1 MSKIKN
7 KNHNENNNVIILDFG
22 DYDIKKKKK
31 KKVKKKVN
39 KKKEAIDNLKNTLKL
54 FDEILNSAKQQQI
67 NIPEEL
73 GQLPDNIE
81 DINTIKEI
89 NELNIDLQNRIQAIR
104 EMIQKK
110 SQQVQVPSSVG
121 GLPNLFIPSQ
131 EVIQPQIQRPIG
143 MPGIIPPRII
153 NESDEDKKT
162 KVDDNNL
169 ERVRK
174 ALQQEQLVIIN
185 KLPEPQRTQAMEEF
199 RKNFNIKPSRPLPP
213 TPTRPLPQIPSSEL
227 ETRLNFKIGSQNIPE
242 FKAPKGW
249 FVYFD
254 RYKQYIERLEFVA
267 LQNTI
272 SEGVYHIP
280 LQNYTNLIEAKT
292 ALLTDYTNFLNS
304 LSPEL
309 QTQMK
314 SEPFFVQIDN
324 DIFTN
329 LRLEPKDLLMKMWR
343 EQGKMIKEISQGNEK
358 SDIED
363 KLDKF
368 GFKDAKLEKQ
378 KKDFETK
385 IIDLTNL
392 LVRIKIKIDKGN
404 LDKQNIDQI
413 QTQITSIESK
423 LDDEYNKLDN
433 IVKLSVT
440 TEIDRTRKRLNDMRI
455 ELSNTGLPMQE
466 PDVQEPDVIIPKPL
480 TRDELDF
487 KEKNKNLKI
496 IRTWLGNNKNYTS
509 TEQEAVIKIFG
520 YEFNQA
526 VKKETASKNKRNKVR
541 KKLEG
546 FIEAEKQEESALPP
560 PAKPSA
566 KPSAGY
572 AQPIQD
578 LFLPYSEE
586 NDPIFQ
592 DVRVNPT
599 TSPPVQPSI
608 VSMSSQSPPNPS
620 IVSVAPKNQPQ
631 SGELTT
637 LSPNPTMVEFKRE
650 DFEDSAF

>member
-39 KKKEAIDNLKNTLKL
+39 KKKEAIDKLKNTLKL
-54 FDEILNSAKQQQI
+54 FDEILNTAKQEKI

-73 GQLPDNIE
+73 GKLPDNIK

-110 SQQVQVPSSVG
+110 SQQVQVPSSID

-131 EVIQPQIQRPIG
+131 EIIQPQIQRPIG

-153 NESDEDKKT
+153 NESDEDKK

-185 KLPEPQRTQAMEEF
+185 KLPEAQRSEAMAEF
-199 RKNFNIKPSRPLPP
+199 RKNFNIKPSRPENRPLPP
-213 TPTRPLPQIPSSEL
+213 TPTNQLPQKPQIPSSEL
-227 ETRLNFKIGSQNIPE
+227 ETRLNFKIGSKNIPE

-249 FVYFD
+249 FLYFD

-280 LQNYTNLIEAKT
+280 LQNYTNLIQSKT
-292 ALLTDYTNFLNS
+292 DLLKDYTTFLNS

-314 SEPFFVQIDN
+314 TDSFFVQLDN

-343 EQGKMIKEISQGNEK
+343 EQGKMIKEITQGDEK
-358 SDIED
+358 SDIEK
-363 KLDKF
+363 KLDEF
-368 GFKDAKLEKQ
+368 GFKDPDLQKQ
-378 KKDFETK
+378 KNNFETK
-385 IIDLTNL
+385 LTDLSNL
-392 LVRIKIKIDKGN
+392 LLKVKIKIDKNYYEKIDNNYYKGN
-404 LDKQNIDQI
+404 IDKQNIDKQNI
-413 QTQITSIESK
+413 KKNQSEIRNIEIK
-423 LDDEYNKLDN
+423 LNDAYNKLDDV
-433 IVKLSVT
+433 VKISVT
-440 TEIDRTRKRLNDMRI
+440 TEIDRIRKKINDMRI
-455 ELSNTGLPMQE
+455 
-466 PDVQEPDVIIPKPL
+466 
-480 TRDELDF
+480 R
-487 KEKNKNLKI
+487 
-496 IRTWLGNNKNYTS
+496 LGNTIRDTTPATTTPDILPLPLDDEEIRQSNLSIIHTYVNTPVSNYTIRI
-509 TEQEAVIKIFG
+509 ERAIRNIFG
-520 YEFNQA
+520 DEFA
-526 VKKETASKNKRNKVR
+526 DKIKEIKNPSQKR
-541 KKLEG
+541 KKIQLKLDEKPV
-546 FIEAEKQEESALPP
+546 AEKI
-560 PAKPSA
+560 K
-566 KPSAGY
+566 
-572 AQPIQD
+572 
-578 LFLPYSEE
+578 
-586 NDPIFQ
+586 
-592 DVRVNPT
+592 
-599 TSPPVQPSI
+599 SPK
-608 VSMSSQSPPNPS
+608 SSSSPPNP
-620 IVSVAPKNQPQ
+620 
-631 SGELTT
+631 
-637 LSPNPTMVEFKRE
+637 TMIQFKRE

>member
-31 KKVKKKVN
+31 KKIKKKVN
-39 KKKEAIDNLKNTLKL
+39 KKKEAIDKLKETLKL
-54 FDEILNSAKQQQI
+54 FDEILNSAKQQKI
-67 NIPEEL
+67 NIPEEI

-110 SQQVQVPSSVG
+110 SQEVQVPNSVD

-131 EVIQPQIQRPIG
+131 EIIQPQIQRPIG
-143 MPGIIPPRII
+143 MPGVIPPRII
-153 NESDEDKKT
+153 NESDADKKT

-185 KLPEPQRTQAMEEF
+185 KLPEPQKSQAMAEF
-199 RKNFNIKPSRPLPP
+199 RKNFNIKPEDRPLPKTPTRPLPP
-213 TPTRPLPQIPSSEL
+213 TPQIPSSEL

-242 FKAPKGW
+242 FKAPIGW

-329 LRLEPKDLLMKMWR
+329 LRLEPKDFLMKMWR

-392 LVRIKIKIDKGN
+392 LVKIKIKIDKGN
-404 LDKQNIDQI
+404 LDKQNIDQM
-413 QTQITSIESK
+413 QTEITSIESK
-423 LDDEYNKLDN
+423 LDDEYNKLDDV
-433 IVKLSVT
+433 VKISVT

-455 ELSNTGLPMQE
+455 ELSNTGLPMQ
-466 PDVQEPDVIIPKPL
+466 PDVQEPDVIIPKQL
-480 TRDELDF
+480 TREELDF
-487 KEKNKNLKI
+487 KEKNKNLKT
-496 IRTWLGNNKNYTS
+496 IRTWLGNNKNYRS
-509 TEQEAVIKIFG
+509 TEQEAVVKIFG
-520 YEFNQA
+520 YEFNQT
-526 VKKETASKNKRNKVR
+526 VLRETSSKNKRNIVR

-546 FIEAEKQEESALPP
+546 FIEAEKEEEESTPVP
-560 PAKPSA
+560 SAKPSA

-578 LFLPYSEE
+578 LFLPYSEA

-599 TSPPVQPSI
+599 TSPP
-608 VSMSSQSPPNPS
+608 NPS
-620 IVSVAPKNQPQ
+620 IVSVAPKNQSQ

-637 LSPNPTMVEFKRE
+637 LSPNPTMIQFKRE
-650 DFEDSAF
+650 DFDDSAF